1 MLLSVC
7 IDASVLAL
15 AFLSVCTVSFACP
28 CFSQCLCGLLYLGF
42 CVSISY
48 GLLCLFLSGSMD
60 SCACACV
67 FQCLYEL
74 LCLCLSVFVWT
85 LVLALSFRSVCMD
98 FCTCACV
105 SQCLYELVRFC
116 FSVFVWTLVL
126 ALSFDSVCMDS
137 CACAF
142 VSQYKCTES
151 DSSFVKPIHL
161 WLLSD
166 IQKNRSGLTLA
177 PSTERKIILHDT
189 IKTKT
194 TT

>member
-1 MLLSVC
+1 MFVRSLL
-7 IDASVLAL
+7 LAL
-15 AFLSVCTVSFACP
+15 AFLSVYMDSCTWAFVS
-28 CFSQCLCGLLYLGF
+28 QYR
-42 CVSISY
+42 
-48 GLLCLFLSGSMD
+48 MD
-60 SCACACV
+60 SCAC
-67 FQCLYEL
+67 F
-74 LCLCLSVFVWT
+74 SVVLWT
-85 LVLALSFRSVCMD
+85 LVLALAVFSVCMNSCACVSQFLYGLSCLHFRFVVFVWTFVLALVFLNVCMD
-98 FCTCACV
+98 SCTCAVV
-105 SQCLYELVRFC
+105 SQCLYELVCFC

-189 IKTKT
+189 IKTPT

>member
-7 IDASVLAL
+7 IDASALAL

-28 CFSQCLCGLLYLGF
+28 CFSQCLYGLLYLGF
-42 CVSISY
+42 CFSISY

-67 FQCLYEL
+67 FKCLYEL
-74 LCLCLSVFVWT
+74 LCLCFSVFVWT

-105 SQCLYELVRFC
+105 SQCLYGL
-116 FSVFVWTLVL
+116 LYL
-126 ALSFDSVCMDS
+126 ALLFLSACMNSCVSVSQCLYGLLCWHFCFDSVCMDS

-151 DSSFVKPIHL
+151 DSSFVKPFICG
-161 WLLSD
+161 S
-166 IQKNRSGLTLA
+166 
-177 PSTERKIILHDT
+177 
-189 IKTKT
+189 
-194 TT
+194 